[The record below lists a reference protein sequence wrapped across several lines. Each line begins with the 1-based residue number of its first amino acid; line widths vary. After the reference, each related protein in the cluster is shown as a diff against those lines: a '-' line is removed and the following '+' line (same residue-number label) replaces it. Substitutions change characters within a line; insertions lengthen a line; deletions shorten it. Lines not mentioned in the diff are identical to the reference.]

1 MQKKDLHLYDD
12 SGTEVRLTLWGEKAA
27 DTNIEWTGNV
37 VAFKGVKVGEYQG
50 RTLGRCI
57 HRVIY
62 IVISYGILLYSVL
75 CKVYALLCYIYDK
88 HYFIHISH
96 TLMYTY

>member
-27 DTNIEWTGNV
+27 DSSIEWTGNV

-50 RTLGRCI
+50 RTLG
-57 HRVIY
+57 
-62 IVISYGILLYSVL
+62 
-75 CKVYALLCYIYDK
+75 
-88 HYFIHISH
+88 
-96 TLMYTY
+96 